1 MKKTF
6 IAALAVFSLTGMATA
21 IAGPQSLQDP
31 AKAGSVQISTTQAPR
46 YQLGTSEFLDYAY
59 TYKFDNGSVVRFSE
73 KANRYYA
80 EMKGAERTRLYPVA
94 PGKFRTAE
102 GVDVAFSDRGE
113 TVAVTNMH
121 LLPNPVAMLPV
132 EGAVIA
138 RR

>member
-6 IAALAVFSLTGMATA
+6 IAALAALSLTGMAAA

-31 AKAGSVQISTTQAPR
+31 AKAGSVQISNQASR

-59 TYKFDNGSVVRFSE
+59 TYKFDNGTVVRFSE

-80 EMKGAERTRLYPVA
+80 EMKGAPRTRLYPVA
-94 PGKFRTAE
+94 PGQFRTAE
-102 GVDVAFSDRGE
+102 GADIAFSDRGE
-113 TVAVTNMH
+113 TVAVTNIH
-121 LLPNPVAMLPV
+121 LLPNSVAMLPV